1 MFVVFALFRLFVAAG
16 KPLGAVP
23 LLFIAVILIAGALGE
38 WVARV
43 FSEPMNR
50 RLRQRFAGG
59 RSELGS
65 VIDADD
71 AASAA
76 AADSKGGRD
85 GSSP

>member
-1 MFVVFALFRLFVAAG
+1 
-16 KPLGAVP
+16 
-23 LLFIAVILIAGALGE
+23 
-38 WVARV
+38 
-43 FSEPMNR
+43 MNR

-71 AASAA
+71 AACGG
-76 AADSKGGRD
+76 AADAKGGRD